1 MGLIKG
7 MALVLGLAVM
17 LAGVFGAASMV
28 LAADG
33 KPFLL
38 GEQNVSQAVS
48 TLVKRGA
55 GPALSLKVGAEQPP
69 LAVNSPAKVTNL
81 NVDSLDGKDSTDF
94 LASGAKA
101 SDADR
106 LDGKD
111 SSDFAPRAVEAWRVV
126 DADYGGSG
134 FYVSSMG
141 QCATASP
148 PRPNWMD
155 IARFGNDW
163 ARAAYF
169 KDAAGVV
176 HLKGQVRDNSSC
188 YPEYSS
194 PNENAIIFVL
204 PQGYRPTERQSF
216 GTTSNHAFGE
226 ALVRPDGAVIARS
239 GSLND
244 FSLNGISFRAAN

>member
-1 MGLIKG
+1 MKNVLRKTFGLVRG
-7 MALVLGLAVM
+7 TALALGAGVM
-17 LAGVFGAASMV
+17 LAVLFGATSMA
-28 LAADG
+28 LGADG
-33 KPFLL
+33 KPFVL
-38 GEQNVSQAVS
+38 GKQNVAQAVS

-55 GPALSLKVGAEQPP
+55 GPALSLKVGDGQPP
-69 LAVNSPAKVTNL
+69 LAVDSSARVANL
-81 NVDSLDGKDSTDF
+81 NADS
-94 LASGAKA
+94 
-101 SDADR
+101 

-111 SSDFAPRAVEAWRVV
+111 SSDFAPRAAEAWRVV
-126 DADYGGSG
+126 DRDYGGSG
-134 FYVSSMG
+134 FYVSSTG
-141 QCATASP
+141 QCGGLG
-148 PRPNWMD
+148 RPNWMD

-163 ARAAYF
+163 ARTAYF

-188 YPEYSS
+188 YPEYSA

-204 PQGYRPTERQSF
+204 PEGYRPAERQSF

-244 FSLNGISFRAAN
+244 FSLNGIGFRAAN

>member
-1 MGLIKG
+1 MRVIYCRVMVLIKG
-7 MALVLGLAVM
+7 AALVLGLAVM
-17 LAGVFGAASMV
+17 LAGVFGAASTV

-38 GEQNVSQAVS
+38 GEQNVARAVS
-48 TLVKRGA
+48 TLVKRGE
-55 GPALSLKVGAEQPP
+55 GPALSLRVGAEQPP
-69 LAVNSPAKVTNL
+69 LAVNSPGKVTNL
-81 NVDSLDGKDSTDF
+81 NVDS
-94 LASGAKA
+94 
-101 SDADR
+101 

-126 DADYGGSG
+126 DEDYGGSG
-134 FYVSSMG
+134 FYVSSTG
-141 QCATASP
+141 QCGGLG
-148 PRPNWMD
+148 RPNWMD

-188 YPEYSS
+188 YPEYST

-204 PQGYRPTERQSF
+204 PGGYRPAERQSF

-226 ALVRPDGAVIARS
+226 ALVRPDGAVIARV
-239 GSLND
+239 GSLGD
-244 FSLNGISFRAAN
+244 FSLNGISFRTAN